1 MTSPAAPESGNP
13 GMGGGVN
20 QRNKIKM
27 SQEEIDAF
35 LNERNSMS
43 MATID
48 GDGRIHMVAMW
59 YGFLEGAIAIETKAK
74 SQKVA
79 NLRRDPRMTVMV
91 ETGDVYDELKGVEL
105 VGTAEIVEEPDRIW
119 ELGVSVFSRYN
130 APYTEEMKPF
140 VEIMLRKRVV
150 VKLHVEKTVSWD
162 HRKLKS

>member
-1 MTSPAAPESGNP
+1 
-13 GMGGGVN
+13 MGGGVN
-20 QRNKIKM
+20 QRDKIKM

-59 YGFLEGAIAIETKAK
+59 YGFLEGAVAFETKAK

-79 NLRRDPRMTVMV
+79 NLRRDSRLTVMV
-91 ETGDVYDELKGVEL
+91 ETGDVYDELRGVEL
-105 VGTAEIVEEPDRIW
+105 VGTGEIVEEPDRIW
-119 ELGVSVFSRYN
+119 ELGVSVFERYN

-162 HRKLKS
+162 HRKLKG